1 MPYTTNISFTEQAT
15 STLVENLAFINPSGF
30 KLIIDSKKY
39 PNAQYMVQTIALPDM
54 SISPAVLNTPKRNI
68 GLAPDKIEYNP
79 FDLTFLVDEKMQN
92 YKEIHDWILGLVTE
106 DDYGVRKARDVTLQV
121 LNSHN
126 NVSQEIQFID
136 AFPINLSS
144 LPFDATTTDI
154 QYLTAA
160 VTFQYSYFK
169 FKPIVT

>member
-1 MPYTTNISFTEQAT
+1 MPYQANINFNEQAT
-15 STLVENLAFINPSGF
+15 STLVENLSFITPSGF
-30 KLIIDSKKY
+30 RLVIDSQKY

-54 SISPAVLNTPKRNI
+54 SISPAVFNTPKRNI

-79 FDLTFLVDEKMQN
+79 FDLTFLVDEKMTN
-92 YKEIHDWILGLVTE
+92 YKEIHDWILGMVTE
-106 DDYGVRKARDVTLQV
+106 DDYGVRKQRDVTLQV

-126 NVSQEIQFID
+126 NVTNEIQFID

-144 LPFDATTTDI
+144 LPFDATTTSI
-154 QYLTAA
+154 EYLTAA

-169 FKPIVT
+169 FKTV